1 MLKQQEYIC
10 GETQLTVNM
19 QVDTES
25 SLRFESVSSVR
36 CTSSSVVVQ
45 NLDAVA
51 KYQRSVELGAPSDL
65 SYFLF
70 SLSEGSLKEKQS
82 YLESIIT

>member
-1 MLKQQEYIC
+1 M
-10 GETQLTVNM
+10 
-19 QVDTES
+19 
-25 SLRFESVSSVR
+25 R

-45 NLDAVA
+45 NLDAVV
-51 KYQRSVELGAPSDL
+51 KYQRSVELGAPFDL